1 MAATFMKCG
10 MSVSISFRFAKMRSL
25 IAGRKTRRTTHAR
38 SFEQC
43 PAGTKEGMNTKWRF
57 TNAERYWYEFLDR
70 GERIRESTKQGNKRV
85 AEQLKA

>member
-1 MAATFMKCG
+1 
-10 MSVSISFRFAKMRSL
+10 
-25 IAGRKTRRTTHAR
+25 
-38 SFEQC
+38 
-43 PAGTKEGMNTKWRF
+43 MNTKWRF